1 MPNAEN
7 DAVHRV
13 KLRGINQNIELKDA
27 KMETAKLGDNSLWD
41 SCDMYWLRNIDYS

>member
-13 KLRGINQNIELKDA
+13 KLQGINQNIELKDA
-27 KMETAKLGDNSLWD
+27 KMETDEMDDNSLWD